1 MSTPIIG
8 IDTGLK
14 GAIAII
20 DGEEIA
26 LHSMPTF
33 AAKRGNEIDTAA
45 LCEILRPY
53 AGRGKAALES
63 ASAPRLRPSQ
73 KRREDASDD
82 GAVSGRGALKIG
94 VTWGTI
100 RGVLVAFGIGVE
112 YVRPQLW
119 KPRVGVHGSDK
130 AESRARACEL
140 FPQIAADLAK
150 RRPDFAEA
158 LLIALYLRRASQ

>member
-1 MSTPIIG
+1 MSYPIIG

-20 DGEEIA
+20 DGETIT

-53 AGRGKAALES
+53 AGRAKAALES
-63 ASAPRLRPSQ
+63 ASAPRLRPNQ
-73 KRREDASDD
+73 RGKAEDDA

-100 RGVLVAFGIGVE
+100 RGVLVALGIGVE

-130 AESRARACEL
+130 NESRARACEL
-140 FPQIAADLAK
+140 FPQIAADLVK

-158 LLIALYLRRASQ
+158 LLICEFYRRVLL

>member
-1 MSTPIIG
+1 VSAIIG

-14 GAIAII
+14 GAIAIL
-20 DGEEIA
+20 DGEEIT
-26 LHSMPTF
+26 LHSMPIY

-53 AGRGKAALES
+53 AGTAKAALEV
-63 ASAPRLRPSQ
+63 ASAPRMRPGQ
-73 KRREDASDD
+73 QRPAGEDA

-100 RGVLVAFGIGVE
+100 RGVLVALGIAVE

-130 AESRARACEL
+130 AESKARACEL
-140 FPQIAADLAK
+140 YPQIAADLTK
-150 RRPDFAEA
+150 RRADFAES
-158 LLIALYLRRASQ
+158 LLIATYLKRALA